1 MKKELS
7 KKSIHELRIL
17 GRSIGVKSVTTL
29 KKEELIE
36 QIISVD
42 NGTQKPFLATKVAPH
57 LKVKVKILTSTTNR
71 LRQKLMQYYKK
82 QKRKFWIYYLIK
94 STKVL
99 FLFVKILYRG

>member
-42 NGTQKPFLATKVAPH
+42 NGTQKPFLATKE
-57 LKVKVKILTSTTNR
+57 
-71 LRQKLMQYYKK
+71 
-82 QKRKFWIYYLIK
+82 F
-94 STKVL
+94 
-99 FLFVKILYRG
+99 